1 MHHKYPNSAR
11 LKKNNNSET
20 DTIGSSANCITKKY
34 VHHNSMKKSVIY
46 IYIHTQTVIH
56 VQCSLNSPL
65 RMSSANTDIQCQS
78 ILN

>member
-46 IYIHTQTVIH
+46 IYTHTNSYTCAMLLKLSLKD
-56 VQCSLNSPL
+56 VQCKY
-65 RMSSANTDIQCQS
+65 
-78 ILN
+78 